1 VQPFALQILDVYPDF
16 DGFAGILLAG
26 LVTSH
31 GDLAVGD
38 ALLVPTDAGLVRTTV
53 SGFPLI
59 RWTDDRLA
67 WRGVAVEGVNPEAVV
82 VGGTA
87 MSDGP
92 VAEL

>member
-1 VQPFALQILDVYPDF
+1 MQPFALEILDVYPDV

-31 GDLAVGD
+31 GHLVVGD
-38 ALLVPTDAGLVRTTV
+38 ALWVLTDAGLVRSTV

-67 WRGVAVEGVNPEAVV
+67 WRGVAVEGVTAEAVV

-92 VAEL
+92 VTEL